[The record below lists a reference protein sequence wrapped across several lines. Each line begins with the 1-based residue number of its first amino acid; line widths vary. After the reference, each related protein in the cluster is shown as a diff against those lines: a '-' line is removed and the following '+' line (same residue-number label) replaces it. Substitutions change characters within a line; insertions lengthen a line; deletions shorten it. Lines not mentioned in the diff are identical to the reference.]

1 MNDNHLLLAFDDYAA
16 PARRLAEATGC
27 SFSLINVHRFP
38 DGESRLQLPVNL
50 PEQVVLCRSLN
61 DPNEKLVE
69 LILAAQHLR
78 DQGVRRLLL
87 VAPYLCYMRQDKAF
101 HPGEVVSQGIIGKLL
116 AGYFDGIIT
125 VDAHLHRIH
134 RLQEALPMKIAINLA
149 ATHPMALFLEQQGL
163 KPLLIG
169 PDHESEQW
177 VASIA
182 RHESLEYCIAHKE
195 RLGDRQVK
203 VSLPACDY
211 GGKDIM
217 LVDDVA
223 STGRTLEAAT
233 RQLQEFSP
241 ASVSVMVTHAL
252 FLGNALQH
260 LKAAGVENIW
270 SCDSIPHP
278 SNRIHL
284 DQLLGE
290 TLRDCLAQL
299 P

>member
-1 MNDNHLLLAFDDYAA
+1 MNNDHLILAFDDYAA
-16 PARRLAEATGC
+16 PARRLAETTGC
-27 SFSLINVHRFP
+27 SFSLIDVHRFP
-38 DGESRLQLPVNL
+38 DGESRLRLPVDL

-78 DQGVRRLLL
+78 DQGVRQLLL

-116 AGYFDGIIT
+116 AGYFDGVIT
-125 VDAHLHRIH
+125 VDAHLHRVH
-134 RLQEALPMKIAINLA
+134 RLQDALPVKTAINLT
-149 ATHPMALFLEQQGL
+149 ATHPMALFLQQQGL

-169 PDHESEQW
+169 PDSESEQW

-182 RHESLEYCIAHKE
+182 RHENLEYCIARKE
-195 RLGDRQVK
+195 RLGDRRVQ
-203 VSLPACDY
+203 VSLPDCDY
-211 GGKDIM
+211 GGRNIV

-223 STGRTLEAAT
+223 STGRTLEATA
-233 RQLQEFSP
+233 RQLQAFSP
-241 ASVSVMVTHAL
+241 ASISVMVTHAL
-252 FLGNALQH
+252 FLGDALQR
-260 LKAAGVENIW
+260 LQAVGVENIW

-284 DQLLGE
+284 HRLLGE
-290 TLRDCLAQL
+290 ALRDCLG
-299 P
+299 